1 MCVCVGGGGG
11 GGLEGGGGKGNKDA
25 SSARIPIHLN
35 TVYLRFLAVA
45 DLLQF
50 RLYRFSSVIRRS
62 FFLPKHSQRS
72 RSVL

>member
-1 MCVCVGGGGG
+1 MCGGGGG
-11 GGLEGGGGKGNKDA
+11 GGGGERGGGKGSKDA

-50 RLYRFSSVIRRS
+50 RLYRISSVIRQS